1 MCLSAPPII
10 LPDGLTVS
18 RPADFHLPRL
28 PYSGIT
34 DVSRQTSARA
44 ATDALPLS
52 ARTRRRVFDAIQN
65 AGTAGL
71 TDSDME
77 TTVLMSGSTVRP
89 RRIELVRA
97 GLVEASAMTR
107 TTASGRHA
115 AVWVVCTA
123 PPETGRLV

>member
-1 MCLSAPPII
+1 MTD
-10 LPDGLTVS
+10 PDF
-18 RPADFHLPRL
+18 AMPRL

-52 ARTRRRVFDAIQN
+52 ARTRRRVFDAIRD

-71 TDSDME
+71 TDSEIE
-77 TTVLMSGSTVRP
+77 TTVSMSGSTVRP
-89 RRIELVRA
+89 RRFELVRA

-107 TTASGRHA
+107 TTHSGRQA
-115 AVWVVCTA
+115 AVWVVAGGHPT
-123 PPETGRLV
+123 TGRLV